1 MLHRTGSLSAA
12 ARELD
17 ITAPA
22 ATMRLATMEKRLGV
36 RLLNRSTRKISL
48 TPEGETYL
56 HHALRLLQALREM
69 DEAVTGNRSAPRGLL
84 RINAPLGFGR
94 TVIAPLMTRFVQQH
108 PLVEVQLEV
117 TDRPMDLIETGFDLA
132 VRFGELPDN
141 RLTARRIMSNRR
153 FLCAS
158 PDYLR
163 RNGTPRRLEDLARH
177 RCIVH
182 RQNDDAYGVWR
193 LVVNGRTE
201 MVKVHGALSSN
212 DGDIVQGWALD
223 GLGIVMRSEW
233 DVNRHLASGRLVRVL
248 PHCTLPDADLYAY
261 FPSREHLP
269 ARTRQAIN
277 FLASKLPH
285 QRHIMNP
292 RIYHNPKCGT
302 SRNTLAIIKASG
314 ETPEVIEYL
323 KTPPSRDELVS
334 LLSQMGITARDL
346 LRRKGTPY
354 DELGLDNPG
363 LSEDQLIDAMMA
375 HPILINRPIVVTDKG
390 ARLCRPSEQVFELL
404 DNPVARFVKED
415 GEELVWPRPAT
426 S

>member
-1 MLHRTGSLSAA
+1 MKNSSVAELEFFVVLHRSGSLSAA

-17 ITAPA
+17 ITPPA
-22 ATMRLATMEKRLGV
+22 ATMRLAAMEKRLGV
-36 RLLNRSTRKISL
+36 RLMNRSTRKISL

-56 HHALRLLQALREM
+56 HHAIRLLQALREM

-84 RINAPLGFGR
+84 RMNAPLGFGR

-158 PDYLR
+158 PDYLQ
-163 RNGTPRRLEDLARH
+163 RNGTPRRLEDLTRH

-193 LVVNGRTE
+193 FVVNGHTE

-233 DVNRHLASGRLVRVL
+233 DVNRHLESGRLVRVL
-248 PHCTLPDADLYAY
+248 PECILPDADLYAY

-269 ARTRQAIN
+269 ARTRQAVN
-277 FLASKLPH
+277 FLA
-285 QRHIMNP
+285 
-292 RIYHNPKCGT
+292 T
-302 SRNTLAIIKASG
+302 
-314 ETPEVIEYL
+314 
-323 KTPPSRDELVS
+323 
-334 LLSQMGITARDL
+334 
-346 LRRKGTPY
+346 
-354 DELGLDNPG
+354 ELGR
-363 LSEDQLIDAMMA
+363 SA
-375 HPILINRPIVVTDKG
+375 H
-390 ARLCRPSEQVFELL
+390 
-404 DNPVARFVKED
+404 
-415 GEELVWPRPAT
+415 
-426 S
+426 